1 MTVFLDANVLIH
13 HVGRAHPLRDQAR
26 AFVADALRRH
36 DRLVTSAEVLQEL
49 LHYYLRTRRFS
60 VLDDAWALVD
70 RCVDEVWSM
79 DRADVEMART
89 LMGQHPGLEARDLV
103 HLACCLRRNAHNL
116 MTFDRGLDAA
126 WRVRR
131 R

>member
-1 MTVFLDANVLIH
+1 MTIFLDANVLIH

-26 AFVADALRRH
+26 AFVADALRRR

-49 LHYYLRTRRFS
+49 LHYCLRSRRFS

-70 RCVDEVWSM
+70 RCVDQVWSVE
-79 DRADVEMART
+79 RADVETART
-89 LMGQHPGLEARDLV
+89 LLEQHPGLEARDLV
-103 HLACCLRRNAHNL
+103 HLACCLRRKVHEL
-116 MTFDRGLDAA
+116 MTFDRGLNAA
-126 WRVRR
+126 WSVRR